1 MWNVA
6 HPAGFR
12 IRPWFKDRSL
22 RLALFCLAACSANV
36 AQAQTAEFTYQGR
49 TSLRGPQSSPAN
61 GDAGRIEV
69 IAEERCAW
77 QSVSTAGWITFAVK
91 QKGN

>member
-22 RLALFCLAACSANV
+22 RKALFCLAACSANV
-36 AQAQTAEFTYQGR
+36 AQAQTTEFTY
-49 TSLRGPQSSPAN
+49 
-61 GDAGRIEV
+61 
-69 IAEERCAW
+69 
-77 QSVSTAGWITFAVK
+77 
-91 QKGN
+91 